1 MPGARGHTPTATC
14 LSLPAVGGGGLK
26 GGPMA
31 LMAALPTTYP
41 TSWAH
46 LKRWAQ
52 PCKALST
59 RPSVAR
65 SSGLRPRWFA

>member
-31 LMAALPTTYP
+31 SM
-41 TSWAH
+41 
-46 LKRWAQ
+46 
-52 PCKALST
+52 
-59 RPSVAR
+59 VAPLQAPHY
-65 SSGLRPRWFA
+65 GLT